1 MAIEEFNCKEIGQE
15 LDRWKE
21 KQVKGFLFILLKT
34 VKILAPWQA
43 YGNGLVESE
52 NLVTGPWEQ
61 KLLA

>member
-1 MAIEEFNCKEIGQE
+1 MATEFNCKEIGQE

-34 VKILAPWQA
+34 VKILATLQA
-43 YGNGLVESE
+43 YGNVLVESE
-52 NLVTGPWEQ
+52 KLVTGPWEQ

>member
-1 MAIEEFNCKEIGQE
+1 MAIEFNCKETGQE

-34 VKILAPWQA
+34 VKILATLQA
-43 YGNGLVESE
+43 YGNVLVESE
-52 NLVTGPWEQ
+52 KLVTGPWEQ